1 MHIAH
6 SCEVCKYIIEAK
18 QTCDAHKCILV
29 KYIHVKCILV
39 KCILVKC
46 VDIKLKQKRPGD
58 ARESA

>member
-18 QTCDAHKCILV
+18 QTRDAHKCILV

-39 KCILVKC
+39 KCI
-46 VDIKLKQKRPGD
+46 DIKLKQKRPGD